1 MLQMV
6 ATSFAPLYYCSSD
19 LKLRFSITTGSIK
32 VLLFCIVH
40 SAYPHIGSAFMF
52 QCCREEVRIY
62 LQTKQQTLST
72 SLRYLD
78 LMSEFK
84 SKEHRFT

>member
-1 MLQMV
+1 MLHMV
-6 ATSFAPLYYCSSD
+6 AASFPPLYYRSSD
-19 LKLRFSITTGSIK
+19 LKLRFSITTRGID
-32 VLLFCIVH
+32 VLLFCIMR

-62 LQTKQQTLST
+62 LQTKRQTLSS

-78 LMSEFK
+78 LTSEFK
-84 SKEHRFT
+84 SKEH